1 MRSPWPPHFACRRS
15 PFTFCRSPLRRGKF
29 VFMPFKDCP
38 LCGRTGNQLLSEG
51 DWRDEEL
58 IRLISMSAPGWSP
71 DRGVCHPCLG
81 LFRGGLNRFRSN
93 PTVFHDGRL
102 HILPT
107 PLRVGAD
114 ERFCGRGVTI
124 AFLDSGFYPHAD
136 LVEPSNRIL
145 HYENIVDPDFDPEEI
160 RRPDVSSW
168 HGMMTSV
175 VATGNGYLSNG
186 IYRGIASEAKLVL
199 VKVGSAH
206 RILHDDIRRGI
217 EWTIENRERFNIR
230 VVNIS
235 CGGDYE
241 ASYLTDGLSQAAEN
255 AVRAG
260 MVVVCA
266 AGNVGN
272 SPDHAVLPPA
282 STPAVITVGGFN
294 DKNTLELEDNEVYH
308 SSYGPTIDGLQKP
321 EIVAPSIWLAAP
333 ILPNT
338 ATATEAWLYDR
349 LQNTPD
355 SELRDVL
362 RSHRGIDQNLDLAVE
377 LPIYLIRHLLAI
389 RLHDANVISGHYK
402 HVDGTSFAAPIVSS
416 VVAQMLE
423 ANPALHPWQIKRILI
438 ETAIR
443 LKRVSVERQGWG
455 TVIPSLA
462 VARALAR

>member
-1 MRSPWPPHFACRRS
+1 
-15 PFTFCRSPLRRGKF
+15 
-29 VFMPFKDCP
+29 MPFRYCP
-38 LCGRTGNQLLSEG
+38 LCGRPGNQLLADG
-51 DWRDEEL
+51 DLSDGEL
-58 IRLISMSAPGWSP
+58 IGLISVSAPGWSP
-71 DRGVCHPCLG
+71 DRGLCLPCLG
-81 LFRGGLNRFRSN
+81 LFRGGLDRFRSN
-93 PTVFHDGRL
+93 PTVFRGGRL

-114 ERFCGRGVTI
+114 ERFTGRGVTI
-124 AFLDSGFYPHAD
+124 AFLDSGFYPHPD
-136 LVEPSNRIL
+136 LVQPHRRIL
-145 HYENIVDPDFDPEEI
+145 HYENIIDPGFDPEEI
-160 RRPDVSSW
+160 GRPDVSSW

-175 VATGNGYLSNG
+175 VATGNGYLSKG
-186 IYRGIASEAKLVL
+186 IYRGIASDANLVL
-199 VKVGSAH
+199 VKVGTAH
-206 RILHDDIRRGI
+206 RILHDDIRHGI
-217 EWTIENRERFNIR
+217 EWTIANRERFNIR

-241 ASYLTDGLSQAAEN
+241 ESYLTDSLSQAAEN

-321 EIVAPSIWLAAP
+321 EVVAPSIWLAAP

-338 ATATEAWLYDR
+338 ATASEAWLYD
-349 LQNTPD
+349 LLHNTPD
-355 SELRDVL
+355 AELREVL
-362 RSHRGIDQNLDLAVE
+362 RQHPGIDHNLDLAIE

-423 ANPALHPWQIKRILI
+423 ANPRLRPWEVKRILI
-438 ETAIR
+438 ETALR
-443 LKRVSVERQGWG
+443 LKRVAVERQGWG
-455 TVIPSLA
+455 TIIPSRA
-462 VARALAR
+462 VARAIELRTIDRG